1 MVSTTKNNIH
11 DIFPN
16 QVQLIEVGPRDGFQM
31 EKKIIPTWFKIEI
44 INKLV
49 DAGLNQIQITAF
61 VHSGRVPQMADA
73 EKLFASLPKRPDIIY
88 NALVLN
94 KKGLNRALNV
104 GVESVEISIS
114 ASDTHSRI
122 NTGLPKKQ
130 ALKDALEMIAQAK
143 QNRCHVRAGI
153 QCAFGCVYQGN
164 ISSNKVLE
172 IAKQY
177 IDAGIGMLAIA
188 DTTGM
193 ANPQTTTALLNEL
206 IPLSGDVPIVMHLH
220 DRNGMGLANMN
231 AALMSGVLNFDTSIG
246 GMGGCPFVP
255 GTVGNLDTIKVVR
268 NLESK
273 GIETGL
279 DMTVLQ
285 QCEESLI
292 SFLQK
297 NT

>member
-16 QVQLIEVGPRDGFQM
+16 EVQLIEVGPRDGFQM

-153 QCAFGCVYQGN
+153 QCAFGCIYQGN

-177 IDAGIGMLAIA
+177 IDAGIDMLAIA

-231 AALMSGVLNFDTSIG
+231 AALMSGVLTFDTSIG

-255 GTVGNLDTIKVVR
+255 GAVGNLDTIKVVR